1 VTVAVATEMSELF
14 AELHGL
20 CARLPVPQPSWHP
33 YVSQIAACRSDF
45 EQALALAAAQPAA
58 LERLTA
64 LLDGDAE
71 PAFDGGAS
79 PELAAA
85 WRRLEALPLPSG
97 QHPYLDDIIP
107 ALEAYR
113 LLLIALT
120 TREETP

>member
-1 VTVAVATEMSELF
+1 MTAAAATATSELL

-45 EQALALAAAQPAA
+45 EQALALAAAQPSA
-58 LERLTA
+58 LERLAA

-71 PAFDGGAS
+71 PHFDADAAS
-79 PELAAA
+79 GLTAD
-85 WRRLEALPLPSG
+85 WQRLEALPLPSG